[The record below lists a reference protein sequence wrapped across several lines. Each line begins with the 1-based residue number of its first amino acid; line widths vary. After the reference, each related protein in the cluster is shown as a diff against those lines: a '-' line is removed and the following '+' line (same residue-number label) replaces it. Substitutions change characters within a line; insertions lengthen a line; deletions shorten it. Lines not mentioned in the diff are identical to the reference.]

1 MTRRFYVEPG
11 TLARDDAT
19 LSGPLARRLAN
30 VLRLRPG
37 DEVALFDGAGTD
49 ARARVET
56 VSAGAVTVRVVDRV
70 PSPAEPKTRVTVYQS
85 ITKGERFEWL
95 VEKLTEI
102 GVSRIVPLVC
112 ARAVV
117 RPDAGGAKAGRWRR
131 IAIEAAEQCGRGA
144 VPLVDAPEPFDAA
157 VRGARGVI
165 LLPYEGAGFAA
176 PGIAEALNAAVD
188 AVFSRSAVDVF
199 IGPEGGLTP
208 EEVAHAE
215 DRGAIAV
222 TLGDRILRSET
233 AGLVAATLAM
243 SALGELG

>member
-1 MTRRFYVEPG
+1 VTRRFYVEPG
-11 TLARDDAT
+11 TLVRDDAT

-37 DEVALFDGAGTD
+37 EEIALFDGAGTD

-56 VSAGAVTVRVVDRV
+56 VSAGAVAVRIVDRM
-70 PSPAEPKTRVTVYQS
+70 PSPA
-85 ITKGERFEWL
+85 
-95 VEKLTEI
+95 EKLTEI

-157 VRGARGVI
+157 VRGAQGVI
-165 LLPYEGAGFAA
+165 LLPYEGAGPAA
-176 PGIAEALNAAVD
+176 PGIGEALNAAID
-188 AVFSRSAVDVF
+188 AVFARAAVDVF

-208 EEVAHAE
+208 EEVALAQE
-215 DRGAIAV
+215 RGAMAV